1 MLSKIF
7 NEENIPP
14 TQQLTSRHSATFCH
28 NSASEEAQ
36 TPSKSDGILI
46 GNFFTFYPIFPS
58 HTPPRKHERAQAI
71 PHPYISMY
79 ETHRESDGSSNRRG
93 KKEAIW
99 VVEESYIG
107 RRADLY
113 WSVTRPILLH
123 AVTNICSTRD
133 QYETVAGECCPLF
146 RALRHR
152 APSPPI
158 CLSKVIRKPFDL
170 SRVFLLSSGRK
181 GVLLMKK
188 KAPSHSGFLLSR
200 HVVLK
205 TRHINPNIYV
215 RRY

>member
-1 MLSKIF
+1 MFPKIF
-7 NEENIPP
+7 NEQNIPP
-14 TQQLTSRHSATFCH
+14 TQPLPSRHSATFCH

-58 HTPPRKHERAQAI
+58 HTPPRMHKRAQAL
-71 PHPYISMY
+71 PYPYISMY
-79 ETHRESDGSSNRRG
+79 ETHRESDGSSNRRC

-113 WSVTRPILLH
+113 WSVTPPILLH
-123 AVTNICSTRD
+123 AVTNIGSTSD
-133 QYETVAGECCPLF
+133 QYETVAGECYPLF

-152 APSPPI
+152 TPSSPI
-158 CLSKVIRKPFDL
+158 CLSEVIHKPFAL
-170 SRVFLLSSGRK
+170 SRVFLLFIEGKS
-181 GVLLMKK
+181 VLLAKK
-188 KAPSHSGFLLSR
+188 KAPSRSGFSASMY
-200 HVVLK
+200 VVLK
-205 TRHINPNIYV
+205 TRHVNPNIHV

>member
-123 AVTNICSTRD
+123 AVTNIGSTRD

-152 APSPPI
+152 APSSPI
-158 CLSKVIRKPFDL
+158 YLSEATRKPFAL
-170 SRVFLLSSGRK
+170 SRVFPLSSGGK
-181 GVLLMKK
+181 SVLLMKK
-188 KAPSHSGFLLSR
+188 KAPSHSGFLLSM

-205 TRHINPNIYV
+205 TRYVNPNIHV

>member
-1 MLSKIF
+1 MLPKIF
-7 NEENIPP
+7 NKQNIPP
-14 TQQLTSRHSATFCH
+14 TQPLPSRHSATFCH

-46 GNFFTFYPIFPS
+46 GKFFTFHPIFPS

-71 PHPYISMY
+71 PYPYISMY
-79 ETHRESDGSSNRRG
+79 ETHRESDRSSNRRC

-113 WSVTRPILLH
+113 WSVRPPILLH
-123 AVTNICSTRD
+123 AVTNIGSTSD

-146 RALRHR
+146 RALWHR

-158 CLSKVIRKPFDL
+158 CLSKVTDQALRLIARIPLIQRKE
-170 SRVFLLSSGRK
+170 K
-181 GVLLMKK
+181 C
-188 KAPSHSGFLLSR
+188 PSHEEKSAF
-200 HVVLK
+200 
-205 TRHINPNIYV
+205 P
-215 RRY
+215 

>member
-1 MLSKIF
+1 MLPKIF

-14 TQQLTSRHSATFCH
+14 TQPLTSRHSATFYH
-28 NSASEEAQ
+28 NSASQEAQ
-36 TPSKSDGILI
+36 TPSKIDGILI

-58 HTPPRKHERAQAI
+58 HAPPRKHERAQAL
-71 PHPYISMY
+71 PYPYISRY
-79 ETHRESDGSSNRRG
+79 ETHRKSDGSSNRRC

-107 RRADLY
+107 QRADLY
-113 WSVTRPILLH
+113 WSVRRPILLH
-123 AVTNICSTRD
+123 AVNNIGSTSD
-133 QYETVAGECCPLF
+133 QYKTVAGECCPLF

-152 APSPPI
+152 TPSPPI
-158 CLSKVIRKPFDL
+158 CLSEATRKPLAL

-188 KAPSHSGFLLSR
+188 KAPSLSGILLSM

-205 TRHINPNIYV
+205 TRYVSPNIHV

>member
-1 MLSKIF
+1 MIPKIF

-14 TQQLTSRHSATFCH
+14 TQPLTSRHSAIFCH
-28 NSASEEAQ
+28 LSARQEAQ
-36 TPSKSDGILI
+36 TSSKSDGVLI
-46 GNFFTFYPIFPS
+46 GKFFTFYPIFSS
-58 HTPPRKHERAQAI
+58 HAPPRKHERAQAI
-71 PHPYISMY
+71 PYPYISRY
-79 ETHRESDGSSNRRG
+79 ETHRESDGSSNRRC

-123 AVTNICSTRD
+123 AVTNIGSTSD
-133 QYETVAGECCPLF
+133 QYETVARECCPLF

-152 APSPPI
+152 ALSPPI
-158 CLSKVIRKPFDL
+158 CLSEATRKPFAL
-170 SRVFLLSSGRK
+170 SRVFLLSSVGK
-181 GVLLMKK
+181 SLLLMKK
-188 KAPSHSGFLLSR
+188 KAPSHSGFPLSM

-205 TRHINPNIYV
+205 TRHVNPNIHV

>member
-1 MLSKIF
+1 
-7 NEENIPP
+7 
-14 TQQLTSRHSATFCH
+14 
-28 NSASEEAQ
+28 
-36 TPSKSDGILI
+36 
-46 GNFFTFYPIFPS
+46 
-58 HTPPRKHERAQAI
+58 
-71 PHPYISMY
+71 MY
-79 ETHRESDGSSNRRG
+79 ETHRESDGSSNRRC

-113 WSVTRPILLH
+113 WSVRPPILLH
-123 AVTNICSTRD
+123 AVTNIGSTSE

-158 CLSKVIRKPFDL
+158 YLSEAISSKPLAL
-170 SRVFLLSSGRK
+170 SRVFLLSSRGK
-181 GVLLMKK
+181 SAVLAKK
-188 KAPSHSGFLLSR
+188 KAPSHSGFLLSM

-205 TRHINPNIYV
+205 TRYVSPNIHA

>member
-1 MLSKIF
+1 MLPNIF
-7 NEENIPP
+7 NEQNIPP
-14 TQQLTSRHSATFCH
+14 TQPLPSRHSATFCH

-58 HTPPRKHERAQAI
+58 HAPPRKHERAQAI
-71 PHPYISMY
+71 HYPYISMY
-79 ETHRESDGSSNRRG
+79 ETHRESYGSSNRRC
-93 KKEAIW
+93 KKVAIW

-113 WSVTRPILLH
+113 
-123 AVTNICSTRD
+123 
-133 QYETVAGECCPLF
+133 ETVTGECCPLF

-152 APSPPI
+152 APSSPI
-158 CLSKVIRKPFDL
+158 YLSEATRKPFAL
-170 SRVFLLSSGRK
+170 LRVFLLSSRRK
-181 GVLLMKK
+181 SVLLMKK
-188 KAPSHSGFLLSR
+188 KASSRSGFLLSM

-205 TRHINPNIYV
+205 TRYVNPNIHV

>member
-1 MLSKIF
+1 
-7 NEENIPP
+7 
-14 TQQLTSRHSATFCH
+14 
-28 NSASEEAQ
+28 
-36 TPSKSDGILI
+36 
-46 GNFFTFYPIFPS
+46 
-58 HTPPRKHERAQAI
+58 
-71 PHPYISMY
+71 MY
-79 ETHRESDGSSNRRG
+79 ETHRESDGSSNRRC

-123 AVTNICSTRD
+123 AVTNIGSTSD

-158 CLSKVIRKPFDL
+158 CLSKVTEQALRLIASIPLIQRREKRYSREEKAPFHSDI
-170 SRVFLLSSGRK
+170 LLST
-181 GVLLMKK
+181 
-188 KAPSHSGFLLSR
+188 

-205 TRHINPNIYV
+205 TRYVSPNIHV

>member
-1 MLSKIF
+1 MLPKIF
-7 NEENIPP
+7 NEQNIPP

-58 HTPPRKHERAQAI
+58 HTPPRKHERVQAI
-71 PHPYISMY
+71 HYPYISMY
-79 ETHRESDGSSNRRG
+79 ETHRESDGSSNRRC

-123 AVTNICSTRD
+123 AVTNIGSTSD
-133 QYETVAGECCPLF
+133 QYETVAGESPALYLF
-146 RALRHR
+146 
-152 APSPPI
+152 
-158 CLSKVIRKPFDL
+158 C
-170 SRVFLLSSGRK
+170 
-181 GVLLMKK
+181 
-188 KAPSHSGFLLSR
+188 
-200 HVVLK
+200 
-205 TRHINPNIYV
+205 
-215 RRY
+215 